1 MTGNSEYLDHSSKF
15 DLIVKK
21 HKDGEMPWAVYMEA
35 VAKWREEAHPHIV
48 YLGRLL
54 PRHGLEPLSIDAII
68 EARTIAGLTP
78 AMWALRQDRVRFA
91 NSAGL
96 TKTNSRFLYNT
107 QREVWDIR
115 MRCWHRDVNRQLR
128 QEYYPPTAC

>member
-1 MTGNSEYLDHSSKF
+1 MTKKSEYLDHSSKL

-21 HKDGEMPWAVYMEA
+21 RKDEGMPEAVYMEA
-35 VAKWREEAHPHIV
+35 VAKWKEEAHPHIV

-68 EARTIAGLTP
+68 YARTLVSVTP
-78 AMWALRQDRVRFA
+78 EAWALRQEKVRLA

-96 TKTNSRFLYNT
+96 TKTNSKFLYNT
-107 QREVWDIR
+107 QPRVWEIR
-115 MRCWHRDVNRQLR
+115 MRCWHRDINRQLR
-128 QEYYPPTAC
+128 REYYPPEEC